1 MNNLSLKI
9 VNKLIK
15 SCIWSVAVY
24 GSEIWTVGK
33 NEERVVNAFE
43 TWSWRGMLKMKWSD
57 RITNDEV
64 FQRAKEERLL
74 KNLKK

>member
-1 MNNLSLKI
+1 MEI

-33 NEERVVNAFE
+33 NEERAVNAFE
-43 TWSWRGMLKMKWSD
+43 TWSWRGMLKIKLTD

-74 KNLKK
+74 KN